1 MSTTDSPTPSAD
13 RPTLRRPF
21 EPDDLPATNILD
33 TPPPVAS
40 SVAIPAVLLAGA
52 GRGDP
57 FDQAAANHLAAAAA
71 ALLRA
76 GGEFLGFKLEE
87 EIGRGAY
94 GRVYLARQADLS
106 GRPVALKVSLDATT
120 ETRALAQLQHTNI
133 VPVYSF
139 HRAGPFQAV
148 CMPYLGRTTLADVVR
163 HVRNRA
169 TLPLSG
175 KELHSTVEGR
185 VGVPSTRSGPAS
197 GPAAPAG
204 VGAPEPTLG
213 WGRVADLAYPDAVLT
228 LASELADGLA
238 HAHARGILH
247 RDLKPANVLLSDD
260 GRAMLLDFGLAE
272 DTKRRGLGV
281 APVVGGTVPYM
292 APEHIDAYRL
302 GRADLDARCDVY
314 SLGVIVFELL
324 TGRAPFPTRV
334 GGSGEVLKASAADR
348 RRPVPR
354 LRRLNPAVSPAVEAL
369 VRKCL
374 AANPADRYQSAADL
388 GDDVRRHLAHRPL
401 RHAAN
406 PSVGER
412 VRKFARRWPRLA
424 SSGTVAA
431 AALVLL
437 AGGAVA
443 AGVVRERTRGLEA
456 RGRLAEH
463 DAAFRDTQ
471 LFLDDRQ
478 RSWPALDEGLGRLR
492 AVVARYDAA
501 EGDTWLSS
509 PAVRSLPG
517 AERERVRQDVGEAFY
532 LMAQVAQLKASAA
545 TLPAERAAEQER
557 ARAWNERAARFAG
570 DRLPRAVH
578 EQRAALVGLGGSAH
592 PVEAPPEPGSAR
604 DRFLVGAQ
612 HARVGRQR
620 DALPHLT
627 DATRLDP
634 SSVSAWFVRGT
645 AHLGLEQNELAAV
658 SFAACVA
665 LRPDFAPAWQNRGV
679 ALTRLRQFPAARAD
693 FDRTLELDPTRG
705 EVYVLRAGLR
715 DGAGDLKGAHD
726 DLSAALAAG
735 VSPVR
740 VHFLRAAVRDRL
752 NDKAGAAADRDAGLK
767 LTPAD
772 ELSWVARGEVRK
784 ARDAAGALADADEAL
799 KLNPTSAPALQLKAH
814 LLAEHLNRPA
824 DALAVMDRA
833 VGFHPDA
840 VRALAGRAVLLARA
854 GRRDDAIRDAQE
866 ALLRDTRGPNL
877 YQVACVYALTA
888 ATHPADKPEALRL
901 LATALRAGFGQQYI
915 ESDPDLAALR
925 GDAEFQRLLATTKGP
940 RPAAR

>member
-1 MSTTDSPTPSAD
+1 MNTPEPLSAD
-13 RPTLRRPF
+13 RPTLRRADDA
-21 EPDDLPATNILD
+21 DDLPPTYVHD

-52 GRGDP
+52 DRADP
-57 FDQAAANHLAAAAA
+57 FDRAATNHLADAAAS
-71 ALLRA
+71 LLRA
-76 GGEFLGFKLEE
+76 GGEFLGFRLEE
-87 EIGRGAY
+87 EIGRGGY
-94 GRVYLARQADLS
+94 GRVYLARQADLA
-106 GRPVALKVSLDATT
+106 GRPVALKVTLDAVA
-120 ETRALAQLQHTNI
+120 ETRTLAQLQHANI

-163 HVRNRA
+163 HVRNRSA
-169 TLPLSG
+169 LPLSG
-175 KELHSTVEGR
+175 KELHSTVAGR
-185 VGVPSTRSGPAS
+185 GGTTRSPSGPR
-197 GPAAPAG
+197 PAAPAE
-204 VGAPEPTLG
+204 VGRPEPTLG
-213 WGRVADLAYPDAVLT
+213 WERVSDLTYPDAVLT
-228 LASELADGLA
+228 LAAELADGLA

-260 GRAMLLDFGLAE
+260 GRAMLLDFGMAE
-272 DTKRRGLGV
+272 DTKLRGTTGETTI
-281 APVVGGTVPYM
+281 GGTVPYM
-292 APEHIDAYRL
+292 APEHLDAYRL
-302 GRADLDARCDVY
+302 GRAGLDTRCDVY

-334 GGSGEVLKASAADR
+334 GGSDGVLQESAADR
-348 RRPVPR
+348 RRPVPW
-354 LRRLNPAVSPAVEAL
+354 LRGFNPALSPAVEAL

-388 GDDVRRHLAHRPL
+388 GDDIRRHLAHRPL
-401 RHAAN
+401 RHAPN

-412 VRKFARRWPRLA
+412 VRKFACRWPRLT
-424 SSGTVAA
+424 SSGSVAA
-431 AALVLL
+431 AALLLL

-443 AGVVRERTRGLEA
+443 ANVARERSLAMEA

-463 DAAFRDTQ
+463 DTAFRDAQ

-478 RSWPALDEGLGRLR
+478 RSWPALDEGLGKVHAIL
-492 AVVARYDAA
+492 ARYDAA
-501 EGDTWLSS
+501 DGDTWLSS
-509 PAVRSLPG
+509 PAVQSLPE
-517 AERERVRQDVGEAFY
+517 ADRERVRQDVGEAYY
-532 LMAQVAQLKASAA
+532 LMAQVAHLKASAA
-545 TLPAERAAEQER
+545 TTPAERASELER
-557 ARAWNERAARFAG
+557 GRAWNERAAQYAG
-570 DRLPRAVH
+570 DRLPRAVR
-578 EQRAALVGLGGSAH
+578 EQRAALLALGGSAL

-612 HARVGRQR
+612 LARVGRQR

-627 DATRLDP
+627 EATRLDP
-634 SSVSAWFVRGT
+634 SNVSAWFVRGT

-679 ALTRLRQFPAARAD
+679 ALNRLRQFPAARAD
-693 FDRTLELDPTRG
+693 FDRTLELDPARG

-715 DGAGDLKGAHD
+715 DAAGDLPGAHD

-752 NDKAGAAADRDAGLK
+752 KDKAGAAADRDAGLK
-767 LTPAD
+767 LTPTD
-772 ELSWVARGEVRK
+772 ELSWVARGGVRK
-784 ARDAAGALADADEAL
+784 VRDAAGALADADEAL

-814 LLAEHLNRPA
+814 LLAEYLNRPA
-824 DALAVMDRA
+824 DALVAMNRA
-833 VGFHPDA
+833 VSFHPDYVPA
-840 VRALAGRAVLLARA
+840 RAGRAVLLARA
-854 GRRDDAIRDAQE
+854 GKRDDALRDAKE

-888 ATHPADKPEALRL
+888 ATHPEDKPEALRL

-915 ESDPDLAALR
+915 ESDADLAALR
-925 GDAEFQRLLATTKGP
+925 GDPEFQRLLATTKGP
-940 RPAAR
+940 RPAPRP

>member
-1 MSTTDSPTPSAD
+1 MSTTEPPTPSAD
-13 RPTLRRPF
+13 RPTRRRPHD
-21 EPDDLPATNILD
+21 DDLPATNVFD

-52 GRGDP
+52 ARGDP
-57 FDQAAANHLAAAAA
+57 FDHAAANHLADAAA

-76 GGEFLGFKLEE
+76 GGEFLGFKLEK

-94 GRVYLARQADLS
+94 GRVYLARQADLA
-106 GRPVALKVSLDATT
+106 GRPVALKVTLDAAG

-139 HRAGPFQAV
+139 HRSGPFHAV
-148 CMPYLGRTTLADVVR
+148 CMPYLGRTTLAEVVR

-169 TLPLSG
+169 ALPLSG
-175 KELHSTVEGR
+175 KELHSTVSGR
-185 VGVPSTRSGPAS
+185 GAGSTRSGPAA
-197 GPAAPAG
+197 GRAAPAG
-204 VGAPEPTLG
+204 VGAAEPTLG
-213 WGRVADLAYPDAVLT
+213 WERVADLAYTDAVLT
-228 LASELADGLA
+228 LAGELADGLA

-272 DTKRRGLGV
+272 DTKARGAAGETTI
-281 APVVGGTVPYM
+281 GGTVPYM
-292 APEHIDAYRL
+292 APEHLDAYRL

-314 SLGVIVFELL
+314 GLGVIVFELL
-324 TGRAPFPTRV
+324 TGRAPFPMRV
-334 GGSGEVLKASAADR
+334 GESGEVLAESAADR

-354 LRRLNPAVSPAVEAL
+354 LRPFNPAVSPAVESL

-374 AANPADRYQSAADL
+374 AANPADRYQTAADL
-388 GDDVRRHLAHRPL
+388 GDDIRRHLAHRPL

-431 AALVLL
+431 VALLLL

-443 AGVVRERTRGLEA
+443 AGVARERGRTLEA

-471 LFLDDRQ
+471 LFLDDRP
-478 RSWPALDEGLGRLR
+478 RSWPALDDGLGRLHG
-492 AVVARYDAA
+492 VLARYDASD
-501 EGDTWLSS
+501 GDTWLSS
-509 PAVRSLPG
+509 PAVRALPSEE
-517 AERERVRQDVGEAFY
+517 AERVRQDVGETFY
-532 LMAQVAQLKASAA
+532 LMAQVALLKANAA
-545 TLPAERAAEQER
+545 TTPTERAAELER
-557 ARAWNERAARFAG
+557 ATAWNERAERFAG
-570 DRLPRAVH
+570 DRLPRAVR
-578 EQRAALVGLGGSAH
+578 EQRAALLALGGNAL
-592 PVEAPPEPGSAR
+592 PIEAPPEPGSAR

-612 HARVGRQR
+612 LARGGRQR
-620 DALPHLT
+620 DAIPHLT
-627 DATRLDP
+627 EATRLDP
-634 SSVSAWFVRGT
+634 SNVSAWFVRGT

-679 ALTRLRQFPAARAD
+679 ALNRLRQFPAARAD
-693 FDRTLELDPTRG
+693 FDRALELDPTRG
-705 EVYVLRAGLR
+705 EVYVLRAGVR

-752 NDKAGAAADRDAGLK
+752 NDKAGAAADRAAGLK

-799 KLNPTSAPALQLKAH
+799 KCNPTSAPALQLKAH
-814 LLAEHLNRPA
+814 LLSEHLSRPA

-833 VGFHPDA
+833 VGFHPDY
-840 VRALAGRAVLLARA
+840 VRARAGRAVLLARA
-854 GRRDDAIRDAQE
+854 GKRDDALRDAKE

-877 YQVACVYALTA
+877 YQVGCVYALTA
-888 ATHPADKPEALRL
+888 KTHPEDKPEALRL
-901 LATALRAGFGQQYI
+901 VAAALRAGFGQQYLA
-915 ESDPDLAALR
+915 DDTDLAALR

-940 RPAAR
+940 RPPARP